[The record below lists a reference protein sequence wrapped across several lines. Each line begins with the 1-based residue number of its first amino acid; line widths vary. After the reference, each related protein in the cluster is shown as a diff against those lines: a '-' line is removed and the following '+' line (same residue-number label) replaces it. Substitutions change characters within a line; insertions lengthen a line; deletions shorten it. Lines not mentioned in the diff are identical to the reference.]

1 MPPALA
7 TAKLPEKMLATARIT
22 LTEVERDEQEG
33 ARKPDGHPIVPW
45 YYWEAAGMYRKLK
58 RYHEEVAL
66 VRRFARNY
74 DIHFRTLSKRY
85 RSTSDA
91 KETWAVRFLERLE
104 TAKALAAGRLGDEA

>member
-58 RYHEEVAL
+58 RYHE

-74 DIHFRTLSKRY
+74 DVASGLCQ
-85 RSTSDA
+85 SDIDRRQMP
-91 KETWAVRFLERLE
+91 K
-104 TAKALAAGRLGDEA
+104 RLGL